1 MRARNSLLVAV
12 LLAVLAGGGVR
23 AQETPPANDLLLATL
38 WTQRAVEYKANALTV
53 YALAR
58 IRLDE
63 ALADRS
69 WTAAPAEQK
78 GDFQNLPPAVVLD
91 VDETL
96 LDNSEYQVWMMRTNQ
111 SFSTKS
117 WNQFCAAQISAA
129 IPGAVE
135 FTKYADSKG
144 VKVFYVTNRGIETE
158 KDTRENMAKL
168 GFPLGGNVDTFL
180 MQGEKP
186 EWTGVKSTRRAV
198 IARDY
203 RVLLNIGDNLGD
215 FDDRY
220 RSSEA
225 ERVKALEAGMPYWGK
240 QWLMLPNPTYGSFD
254 TAPYG
259 HDFKKSRDEQRK
271 AKWDVLE
278 SWSGPA
284 QP

>member
-1 MRARNSLLVAV
+1 MNTRKTLILGV
-12 LLAVLAGGGVR
+12 LLAALSGSTVQ
-23 AQETPPANDLLLATL
+23 AQEIRPAHDMLLANL
-38 WTQRAVEYKANALTV
+38 WMQRAVEYRANALTV

-63 ALADRS
+63 ALADKK

-91 VDETL
+91 VDETV
-96 LDNSEYQVWMMRTNQ
+96 LDNSKYEVWLMRADQ
-111 SFSTKS
+111 SFSTKT
-117 WNQFCAAQISAA
+117 WNQFCAAQISSA

-135 FTKYADSKG
+135 FTKYAETKG
-144 VKVFYVTNRGIETE
+144 VKVFYVTNRGAETE
-158 KDTRENMAKL
+158 KDTRENMQKL

-186 EWTGVKSTRRAV
+186 EWTGAKSTRRAA
-198 IARDY
+198 IAKDY

-220 RSSEA
+220 RTSEA
-225 ERVKALEAGMPYWGK
+225 DRVKAFEAGMPYWGK
-240 QWLMLPNPTYGSFD
+240 QWLMLANPTYGSFD

-278 SWSGPA
+278 AWVGPA
-284 QP
+284 P

>member
-1 MRARNSLLVAV
+1 MRMRKALILGL
-12 LLAVLAGGGVR
+12 LLASLSGGAVR
-23 AQETPPANDLLLATL
+23 AQEAPPASDMLLATL

-53 YALAR
+53 FALAR

-63 ALADRS
+63 ALADKG
-69 WTAAPAEQK
+69 WTAAPAEQT
-78 GDFQNLPPAVVLD
+78 GDFANLPPAVVID

-96 LDNSEYQVWMMRTNQ
+96 LDNSRYQVWMMRANQ
-111 SFSTKS
+111 SFSTKT
-117 WNQFCAAQISAA
+117 WNQFCAAQVSTA

-144 VKVFYVTNRGIETE
+144 VKIFYVTNRGAETE
-158 KDTRENMAKL
+158 KDTRENMQKL
-168 GFPLGGNVDTFL
+168 GFPMGGNVDTFL

-186 EWTGVKSTRRAV
+186 DWTGAKGTRRAT
-198 IARDY
+198 ITKDY
-203 RVLLNIGDNLGD
+203 RVLLNIGDNFGD

-220 RSSEA
+220 RTSEA
-225 ERVKALEAGMPYWGK
+225 DRVKAFEAGMPYWGK

-254 TAPYG
+254 TAPFG

-278 SWSGPA
+278 GWAGPT
-284 QP
+284 P

>member
-1 MRARNSLLVAV
+1 MNTCKTLILGV
-12 LLAVLAGGGVR
+12 LLAALSGSAVQ
-23 AQETPPANDLLLATL
+23 AQETRPAHDMLLANL
-38 WTQRAVEYKANALTV
+38 WMQRAVEYRANALTV

-63 ALADRS
+63 ALADRN

-91 VDETL
+91 VDETV
-96 LDNSEYQVWMMRTNQ
+96 LDNSKYEVWLMRADQ
-111 SFSTKS
+111 SFSTKT
-117 WNQFCAAQISAA
+117 WNQFCAAQISVA

-135 FTKYADSKG
+135 FTKYAETKG
-144 VKVFYVTNRGIETE
+144 VKVFYVTNRGAETE
-158 KDTRENMAKL
+158 KDTRENMQKL

-186 EWTGVKSTRRAV
+186 DWTGAKSTRRAA
-198 IARDY
+198 IAKDY

-220 RSSEA
+220 RTSEA
-225 ERVKALEAGMPYWGK
+225 DRVKAFEAGMPYWGK
-240 QWLMLPNPTYGSFD
+240 QWLMLANPTYGSFD

-278 SWSGPA
+278 GWAGPA
-284 QP
+284 P